1 MKDIQSAVRFVK
13 DCQEMVRRTKLIRE
27 ELKLDNPNKD
37 AKLLLADAVVD
48 LATLVSLIA
57 RDYYGPYVANSSAVT
72 A

>member
-1 MKDIQSAVRFVK
+1 MRDIQSAVRFVK
-13 DCQEMVRRTKLIRE
+13 DCQEMVRRT
-27 ELKLDNPNKD
+27 ELLRYELGRDDSNKD